1 MKNLSILLII
11 FLTFNAFR
19 NDVPQ
24 TQALASALNKGDVQQ
39 INTWL
44 DESVKLVMDGEKSRK
59 DKKQA
64 GDQLMSFFTQYPVQK
79 FKMVHQADGKSATLI
94 IGQLITKDRIFRT
107 NVYCSIEKNN
117 LKIQEIRFD

>member
-1 MKNLSILLII
+1 LII